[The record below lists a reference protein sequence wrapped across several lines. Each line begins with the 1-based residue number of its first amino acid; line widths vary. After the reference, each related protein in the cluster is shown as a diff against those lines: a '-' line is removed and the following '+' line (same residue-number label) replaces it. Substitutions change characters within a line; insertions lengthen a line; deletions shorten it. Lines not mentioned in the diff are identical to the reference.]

1 MKIPVLKIKD
11 ANGNLIPINAIR
23 GEAGANGKS
32 AYEQAKDG
40 GYKGTEA
47 EFINLLNGLTGKEI
61 SLEDTT
67 LTYEEASE
75 LENLTSGEKLSI
87 AFGKIKKAINECI
100 LHISDRGWRHFE
112 IDADGGGTAIGM
124 DARLDEGCGGFAGGC
139 GARTWNGGAVGA
151 NTDSGEGFAGG
162 YEAQTL
168 NGGAVGNGARATSGG
183 AVGKN
188 SETTSGGA
196 VGWFSFA
203 QNGGG
208 AVGEGANS
216 NKGFSGGYNAISSVD
231 SIQLGEGENT
241 NERTMQVYDYQLL
254 DAEGKIPR
262 ERLPISIAS
271 DSYEGTGKSG
281 NTNPTI
287 IDIEP
292 NTKAVIVYCLKQ
304 SSMMSPLMCLR
315 GQFESVWYHPTL
327 KATIINMEWTNT
339 QLKIWHASSPAAQFN
354 EDGTNY
360 GYMLI
365 NG

>member
-23 GEAGANGKS
+23 GEKGEDGINGKS
-32 AYEQAKDG
+32 AYEQAVEG

-47 EFINLLNGLTGKEI
+47 EFTNLLNGLTGKEI

-87 AFGKIKKAINECI
+87 AFGKIKKAINELI
-100 LHISDRGWRHFE
+100 LHISDRCWRHFE
-112 IDADGGGTAIGM
+112 IDSDGGGTAIGM
-124 DARLDEGCGGFAGGC
+124 YARIEGDCGGFAGGC
-139 GARTWNGGAVGA
+139 SAHTTNGGAVGA
-151 NTDSGEGFAGG
+151 GARTATGGAVGEDAISNCGFAGG
-162 YEAQTL
+162 YGAQTL
-168 NGGAVGNGARATSGG
+168 NGVAVGYMAKTMDGDG
-183 AVGKN
+183 
-188 SETTSGGA
+188 
-196 VGWFSFA
+196 
-203 QNGGG
+203 
-208 AVGEGANS
+208 
-216 NKGFSGGYNAISSVD
+216 GFSSA
-231 SIQLGEGENT
+231 IQLGTGT
-241 NERTMQVYDYQLL
+241 NENEGTLQVYDYQLL

-271 DSYEGTGKSG
+271 DSYEGAGKSG

-304 SSMMSPLMCLR
+304 YSMMSPLMCLR